1 MSDYTDKEELEF
13 IESLYDE
20 ADKQIKEVYQEQK
33 DNRDELLK
41 QIAAIMLVYTILNDF
56 MKLSKTDKKKEY
68 NRLSKII
75 TGGAQSQGATQNKV
89 IEKMLSSTI
98 NKTFDF
104 YSYNVNLKDV
114 REIIGTN
121 FKGAHFSD
129 RVWGHNNDVAKLLHK
144 QTQDF
149 LNGKINVNQI
159 KRNIEKTYN
168 TSAYNVQRLVETEI
182 SHVESLAF
190 KRFCKGTGVE
200 QVLRNEK
207 IDSRTCSICAG
218 VNGKVYNLDDAP
230 DNLHPRCRGYNT
242 VL

>member
-1 MSDYTDKEELEF
+1 MSDYTDKEEQDF
-13 IESLYDE
+13 IESLYNE
-20 ADKQIKEVYQEQK
+20 ADKQIKEVYKEQK
-33 DNRDELLK
+33 NNRDELLK
-41 QIAAIMLVYTILNDF
+41 QLANIMLTYTILNDL
-56 MKLSKTDKKKEY
+56 MKLSKADKKKEY
-68 NRLSKII
+68 NRLSKIVVVG
-75 TGGAQSQGATQNKV
+75 TQAQGVTQNKV
-89 IEKMLSSTI
+89 IKEILNSAV
-98 NKTFDF
+98 NKTFNF
-104 YSYNVNLKDV
+104 YSYNANLKDV
-114 REIIGTN
+114 REIIGSN

-159 KRNIEKTYN
+159 KRNIEKSYN

-190 KRFCKGTGVE
+190 KRFCKETGVE
-200 QVLRNEK
+200 RVLRNEEM
-207 IDSRTCSICAG
+207 DSRTCSICAG
-218 VNGKVYNLDDAP
+218 VNGKVYDLDDAP